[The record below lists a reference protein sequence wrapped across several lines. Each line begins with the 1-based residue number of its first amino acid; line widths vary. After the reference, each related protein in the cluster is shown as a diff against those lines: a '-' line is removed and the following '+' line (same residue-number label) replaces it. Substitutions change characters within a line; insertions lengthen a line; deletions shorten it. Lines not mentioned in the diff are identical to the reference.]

1 MGRWVGPGPQEG
13 GDGGLGGGVGVA
25 RRYLGV
31 ICTNVNPAQ
40 LLILQTG

>member
-1 MGRWVGPGPQEG
+1 MGRWVGAGPARRG
-13 GDGGLGGGVGVA
+13 HGGLGGGVGVA